1 MANVLVERS
10 YLEDIA
16 DSIRAKLAVTDTYKP
31 AEMSGAIDS
40 ISGGGI
46 TPTGTIS
53 INSNGT
59 YNVTNYASADV
70 AVPTASGTKQVSITQ
85 NGTTTEDVTN
95 YASAQITVAVPGASL
110 GTKSITANG
119 TYNASSDSLD
129 GYSSVTVNVSGGG
142 GTDNLAELCNG
153 TLTRLDDDN
162 ITSFLISLRS
172 STFNLGSIFLKNLE
186 TLSVSYC
193 FANNKVQT
201 VVLPS
206 LKNVTSAAYY
216 FSGASSLTK
225 VDLGASFSIE
235 TYGVRNNTF
244 SGASAMNVLILRK
257 TSEIVPL
264 QNISAFTNTPF
275 ASGGTGGTLYV
286 PQSLISTY
294 QAANNWSTILGY
306 ANNSIQKIEGSIYE
320 TAYAD
325 GTPIA

>member
-16 DSIRAKLAVTDTYKP
+16 DSIRGKLGVADTYKP
-31 AEMSGAIDS
+31 SEMADAIDD
-40 ISGGGI
+40 IGGGS
-46 TPTGTIS
+46 TPTGTIN
-53 INSNGT
+53 ITANGT
-59 YNVTNYASADV
+59 YNVTDYASAD
-70 AVPTASGTKQVSITQ
+70 
-85 NGTTTEDVTN
+85 
-95 YASAQITVAVPGASL
+95 VAVPGASL

-119 TYNASSDSLD
+119 TYDAEDDSLD

-162 ITSFLISLRS
+162 ITGFLISLRG

-186 TLSVSYC
+186 TLSMAYC
-193 FANNKVQT
+193 FANTKVQT

-206 LKNVTSAAYY
+206 LKNVTSSAYF

-225 VDLGASFSIE
+225 VDLGALFSTE
-235 TYGVRNNTF
+235 TYGVRSNAFN
-244 SGASAMNVLILRK
+244 GASAMNVLILRK

-275 ASGGTGGTLYV
+275 ASGKAGGTLYV
-286 PQSLISTY
+286 PSALISYY
-294 QAANNWSTILGY
+294 QSASNWSTILGY
-306 ANNSIQKIEGSIYE
+306 ATNSIQAIEGSIYE
-320 TAYAD
+320 NAYAD